1 MLAEQNSFFF
11 GDISIDTRR
20 FLQML
25 AELKS
30 FWGDIAIGIKS
41 VCLDH
46 SFIGGCHLSCVLVDI
61 HDYMRK
67 LLSGGRWYHMCF
79 EDTSTLKKVMKP
91 L

>member
-30 FWGDIAIGIKS
+30 FVEILPLASKVFASIIASLEVVI
-41 VCLDH
+41 
-46 SFIGGCHLSCVLVDI
+46 FLVSLLT
-61 HDYMRK
+61 YMI
-67 LLSGGRWYHMCF
+67 
-79 EDTSTLKKVMKP
+79 T
-91 L
+91 